1 MSDQFKLPWQ
11 HSFPPFFTLQPHAE
25 TRARQISVWR
35 TLILDYCRSRKI
47 CSIDIREASRHTLFS
62 NTSIDRKL
70 NAQILLT
77 ILTDLQR
84 TQNADPIDK
93 QKFCW
98 LIYWHT
104 LEEWASIIYDYV
116 SSRGA
121 NNSVFT
127 LFELTQGNDVQ
138 DEEFC
143 GLGTDILIKALRT
156 LEAQGKCELM
166 LELDE
171 EGVKFF

>member
-1 MSDQFKLPWQ
+1 MSDKFELPWQ

-35 TLILDYCRSRKI
+35 TLILDYCRSTKI
-47 CSIDIREASRHTLFS
+47 CLIDIREASRHTLFS
-62 NTSIDRKL
+62 NTNINRKL
-70 NAQILLT
+70 NAQFLLT
-77 ILTDLQR
+77 ILIDLQR

-93 QKFCW
+93 QKFRW
-98 LIYWHT
+98 FIYWNT

-127 LFELTQGNDVQ
+127 LFELTQGDDVQ
-138 DEEFC
+138 DEEFS
-143 GLGTDILIKALRT
+143 GLQTDVLIKALRA

-166 LELDE
+166 LSDDQ